1 MKINV
6 DAALSKNTRRAA
18 VVAIARDGEG
28 TFLDTSALV
37 LEGLSEAEVA
47 EALACHEGLA
57 LADDLGLLACHEGL
71 ALADDLGLQ
80 TVRVAMDCA
89 NAARSIQGAGFGSYG
104 PIILEIMRRMESFAR
119 VDFVH
124 ERRQTNFDAHQLA
137 KSSVSLDFG
146 RHVWLISPPFGV
158 CNIIGDQ

>member
-1 MKINV
+1 MIRPPSGVMKINV

-28 TFLDTSALV
+28 TFLGASALV

-47 EALACHEGLA
+47 EALACREGLA
-57 LADDLGLLACHEGL
+57 LSN
-71 ALADDLGLQ
+71 DDLGLQ
-80 TVRVAMDCA
+80 TVRVATDCA
-89 NAARSIQGAGFGSYG
+89 NAARSIQGVGFGSYG
-104 PIILEIMRRMESFAR
+104 PIILEIKRRMESFAR

-124 ERRQTNFDAHQLA
+124 EGRQSNFDAHQLA

-146 RHVWLISPPFGV
+146 RHLWLISPPFGV